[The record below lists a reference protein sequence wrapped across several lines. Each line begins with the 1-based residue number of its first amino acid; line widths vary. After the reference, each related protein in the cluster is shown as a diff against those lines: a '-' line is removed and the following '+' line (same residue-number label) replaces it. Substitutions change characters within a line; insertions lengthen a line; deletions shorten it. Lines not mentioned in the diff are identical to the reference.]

1 MKGVSAMELN
11 NKQRAHELAIAY
23 VTELLKEG
31 KIDEN
36 HMAFVNAYKEAYK
49 KFFGPICTANL

>member
-1 MKGVSAMELN
+1 MELN